1 MLASSAM
8 SPVAA
13 PPALNPIL
21 KILACPWCQSA
32 VHWTDAGLRC
42 VSCKAEFPE
51 RSGVFD
57 LARRGT
63 AETWGAANA
72 ELSSQE
78 YQENYADLDPAVEYN
93 RAYEVRL
100 FKRMSTYRER
110 QLIARLIGGRGRV
123 DTLLELPCGGGRLS
137 PSFAP
142 WARFLIQA
150 DTGWGQLLHAGQRP
164 PLPTPRVLLAASGFH
179 IPVRD
184 GGVDG
189 VACVRLS
196 HHLPTVDERHRLLHE
211 LLRVARSYV
220 LMTFFDH
227 YSPKNR
233 IRQWRGRPPKL
244 TMTSREVAGI
254 AREHGMKLVAD
265 PMLSWLGSG
274 HRYAL
279 LVRDA

>member
-1 MLASSAM
+1 V
-8 SPVAA
+8 SPVPA
-13 PPALNPIL
+13 PSALDAVLP
-21 KILACPWCQSA
+21 ILACPWCKA
-32 VHWTDAGLRC
+32 ALHWTDAGLRC
-42 VSCKAEFPE
+42 VGCEAEFPE
-51 RSGVFD
+51 RSGIFD

-63 AETWGAANA
+63 AETWGTADA

-78 YQENYADLDPAVEYN
+78 YQDEYAQLNPAMEYN

-100 FKRMSTYRER
+100 LKRMSTARER
-110 QLIARLIGGRGRV
+110 QLIAKLLGTRGRV

-137 PSFAP
+137 PFFAP

-150 DTGWGQLLHAGQRP
+150 DTGWGQLLHASQRP
-164 PLPTPRVLLAASGFH
+164 PLPTPRILLAASGFH

-189 VACVRLS
+189 VVCVRLN

-220 LMTFFDH
+220 LMTFFDQ
-227 YSPKNR
+227 YSMKNR
-233 IRQWRGRPPKL
+233 IRQWRRRPPKL
-244 TMTSREVAGI
+244 TMTSEEVAGI

-265 PMLSWLGSG
+265 PMLSWLNSG

-279 LVRDA
+279 MVRDS